1 MPDTGASQS
10 VVSADVARDANL
22 SIWPTNTELRNASNT
37 IMTLVGEA
45 DIVMCNDKHSTQSVV
60 LVSAD
65 LGHSALI
72 SWQDLQ
78 SLHVIP
84 VSFPAVAAVARCFK
98 DLKTKTLSAFSSV
111 FSDTLDSKPM
121 CAQRMKIY
129 LKDNATPY
137 HVSAPRPIPLL
148 FQQAATSEIAKHI
161 ASGIIVRFDE
171 PTDWCSPAFF
181 VPKGDSK
188 RVRLVTDYT
197 KLNQYVVRPVHP
209 FPSVSDILQSIPASA
224 ACFAWVFPWTKRPQS
239 LRLLFCRRAATD
251 IYRLLWVSYRRRM
264 NGVVIE
270 GLP

>member
-1 MPDTGASQS
+1 M
-10 VVSADVARDANL
+10 VSADVARDANL

-84 VSFPAVAAVARCFK
+84 VSFRAVAAIAQCFQ

-111 FSDTLDSKPM
+111 DSKPM

-129 LKDNATPY
+129 LKDNATLY
-137 HVSAPRPIPLL
+137 RVSAPRPIPCV
-148 FQQAATSEIAKHI
+148 F
-161 ASGIIVRFDE
+161 R
-171 PTDWCSPAFF
+171 
-181 VPKGDSK
+181 
-188 RVRLVTDYT
+188 
-197 KLNQYVVRPVHP
+197 KLPR
-209 FPSVSDILQSIPASA
+209 
-224 ACFAWVFPWTKRPQS
+224 
-239 LRLLFCRRAATD
+239 LRLLS
-251 IYRLLWVSYRRRM
+251 I
-264 NGVVIE
+264 
-270 GLP
+270 